1 MKSIPL
7 IQDIKTYTTEKAK
20 ADLIAGLTVG
30 IMLIPQGMAYAMIA
44 GLPPIYGLYASVIP
58 LMLYALLG
66 TSRQLAVGP
75 VAMISLLVASG
86 IGQIASEGSVEYIT
100 LALLLSFMVGI
111 IQFFLGLIK
120 SGKLVNLLPHSMIA
134 GFTTGAA
141 LIIISSQLKSI
152 FGLNIPRTNLL
163 NTINHIIH
171 EFDQIHSI
179 TTLIAISTI
188 FILYGMKKLKSSFP
202 TPLFLIILSI
212 VLVGAF
218 NLDVKGISIIGEIP
232 SGLPHFS
239 MIHFSNNHIISLLPT
254 AMIIAVIGYMES
266 IAVAKSIHAN
276 GKDYQLDNNQEL
288 VALGLSNIVGSFF
301 QSYPTT
307 GGFSRTAVND
317 QAGAR
322 TGFSSIVSS
331 ILIVMTL
338 LFLTSYFYYL
348 PLALLAA
355 IIVVAVSGL
364 IDIGVAKHLFK
375 HDKQGFSIFAL
386 TALSTVLV
394 NVEHNLINLYL
405 KFVM

>member
-1 MKSIPL
+1 LHKKEMKSIPL

-212 VLVGAF
+212 C
-218 NLDVKGISIIGEIP
+218 
-232 SGLPHFS
+232 H
-239 MIHFSNNHIISLLPT
+239 
-254 AMIIAVIGYMES
+254 
-266 IAVAKSIHAN
+266 
-276 GKDYQLDNNQEL
+276 
-288 VALGLSNIVGSFF
+288 
-301 QSYPTT
+301 
-307 GGFSRTAVND
+307 
-317 QAGAR
+317 
-322 TGFSSIVSS
+322 
-331 ILIVMTL
+331 TL
-338 LFLTSYFYYL
+338 
-348 PLALLAA
+348 A
-355 IIVVAVSGL
+355 
-364 IDIGVAKHLFK
+364 
-375 HDKQGFSIFAL
+375 
-386 TALSTVLV
+386 
-394 NVEHNLINLYL
+394 
-405 KFVM
+405 